1 MSSGLLEGIIS
12 SAKASISVI
21 LVLAYGYGL
30 RKLDFVSPD
39 GERDLARL
47 CAKFFLPA
55 LLFTEIGPLTTASN
69 MRNYWPIIPLSLFF
83 QGVAFLVAL
92 LSRRAGMPQHYVPMF
107 IFNNVTSL
115 PLLLINALAATGGL
129 DPLVTGDRTPE
140 SALKIGRVY
149 ILINALVGNL
159 ARFALGPYLMKAGAP
174 KGWIQRDPD
183 DTAEEDPLLPES
195 GNIALPVE
203 EPAVASQTIK
213 IQYLAMANL
222 ERTKDWI
229 FSAMN
234 PPLLGGILAVCFGLI
249 PWFHTE
255 LFGPGVL
262 SALYDSINNV
272 GKLFSAT
279 QMMVLGAH
287 LYSKKG
293 SAVLPLHLAW
303 LFTYRFILAP
313 ALSISVVYFIRT
325 TWPNFLDND
334 PMLDFVI
341 AISNTG
347 PSALTLSAVAVMA
360 DVSSDVEG
368 QVSRILTFCY
378 SVTPFIS
385 FPMAIAMRMVKQT
398 GVGI

>member
-1 MSSGLLEGIIS
+1 MASDLFEGIIS

-30 RKLDFVSPD
+30 RKLNFISQE
-39 GERDLARL
+39 GENDITRL

-69 MRNYWPIIPLSLFF
+69 LRNYWPIIPLSLFF
-83 QGVAFLVAL
+83 QGVAFAVAS
-92 LSRRAGMPQHYVPMF
+92 LSAMAGMPQHYVPMF

-129 DPLVTGDRTPE
+129 DPLVTGGRTLE
-140 SALKIGRVY
+140 SALKIGRLY

-159 ARFALGPYLMKAGAP
+159 ARFALGPYLMKAQTP
-174 KGWIQRDPD
+174 KVWIQGD
-183 DTAEEDPLLPES
+183 AEEDPLLPDS
-195 GNIALPVE
+195 GNIALPPDE
-203 EPAVASQTIK
+203 QPKFKPKHRIIASLK
-213 IQYLAMANL
+213 RA
-222 ERTKDWI
+222 KDWI
-229 FSAMN
+229 VSAMN
-234 PPLLGGILAVCFGLI
+234 PPLMGGILAVCFGII

-255 LFGPGVL
+255 LFGAGVL
-262 SALYDSINNV
+262 SPISDSINNV
-272 GKLFSAT
+272 GKLFSAM
-279 QMMVLGAH
+279 QMMILGAH

-293 SAVLPLHLAW
+293 SNVQPLLLAW

-341 AISNTG
+341 SISNTG

-360 DVSSDVEG
+360 DVPSDVEG
-368 QVSRILTFCY
+368 QVSRIISFCY
-378 SVTPFIS
+378 AVSPFIA
-385 FPMAIAMRMVKQT
+385 FPMAVAMRMVRQT
-398 GVGI
+398 GVGR